1 MNAADQAIEEIREVR
16 RRISAEFDHDITKY
30 LAYLREREKEYP
42 DQIRRGKEMLAQRDA
57 EQQKYP
63 ETTSEAIVLR
73 DKPKA

>member
-30 LAYLREREKEYP
+30 LAYLRELEKEYP
-42 DQIRRGKEMLAQRDA
+42 EQIRRGKELLAQRDA

-63 ETTSEAIVLR
+63 ETTGQPLALR
-73 DKPKA
+73 DKPKP